1 VAGDWRRV
9 TMSYV
14 AAYILV
20 RRGEAA
26 IVDLGTAGSEPAIE
40 KGLKAAG
47 AGWGSVKHIVLTHLH
62 NDHVGGLAEIAPL
75 VNASI
80 YAGAGDLSSIISS
93 RPLKPLTDGDELFG
107 MRIIDTPGHTL
118 GHISV
123 FEPATSV
130 LVAGDALRTS
140 GGLDG
145 SDPRYT
151 ADEAKAN
158 DSIRKLAAMDI
169 KAILPGH
176 GEPLTAGASQALR
189 KLAESLPA

>member
-1 VAGDWRRV
+1 MDGVEEVDDRRRIRDV
-9 TMSYV
+9 EIGRTDQP
-14 AAYILV
+14 
-20 RRGEAA
+20 RHQERGGRQFRGRDEA
-26 IVDLGTAGSEPAIE
+26 
-40 KGLKAAG
+40 
-47 AGWGSVKHIVLTHLH
+47 WGR
-62 NDHVGGLAEIAPL
+62 D
-75 VNASI
+75 
-80 YAGAGDLSSIISS
+80 AGAGDLSSIISS
-93 RPLKPLTDGDELFG
+93 RPLKPLAEGDELFG